1 MGKALKMK
9 ARVCVCRATDG
20 RVCVSSS
27 GRGGVGQGGWLKG
40 GTARETHSDTAALK
54 GSCNINVHEGESLA
68 WPQGS
73 PN

>member
-9 ARVCVCRATDG
+9 AGVCVGRATDG
-20 RVCVSSS
+20 RVCVGSS
-27 GRGGVGQGGWLKG
+27 GRGGVGQGCWLKG
-40 GTARETHSDTAALK
+40 GTERETHGDTTALK
-54 GSCNINVHEGESLA
+54 GSYNINVHEGESLA

>member
-9 ARVCVCRATDG
+9 AGVCVRRAMDG

-40 GTARETHSDTAALK
+40 GTVRETHGDTTALK
-54 GSCNINVHEGESLA
+54 GSCNINVHKGESQA

>member
-9 ARVCVCRATDG
+9 AGVRVRRATDG

-27 GRGGVGQGGWLKG
+27 GRGGVGQDAWLKG
-40 GTARETHSDTAALK
+40 GTARETHGDTAALK

>member
-9 ARVCVCRATDG
+9 ARVRVRRATDG

-27 GRGGVGQGGWLKG
+27 GRGGIDQGGWLKG
-40 GTARETHSDTAALK
+40 GMARKTHGDTAALK

>member
-1 MGKALKMK
+1 M
-9 ARVCVCRATDG
+9 
-20 RVCVSSS
+20 CVSSS
-27 GRGGVGQGGWLKG
+27 GRGSVDQGGWLKG
-40 GTARETHSDTAALK
+40 GMARETHGDTAALK